1 MELRDNAV
9 TLLLTL
15 IEGNVMLEAP
25 DMDIMINGVICTC
38 CDEIE
43 WILEEIGRELLGC
56 GVQWI

>member
-25 DMDIMINGVICTC
+25 DMDIMINGVHCTC

-43 WILEEIGRELLGC
+43 WRLKEIGRELLGC